1 MSYIMQGGWVM
12 IPIIASSIIALAVFL
27 ERFFFLISVSRNASI
42 IRKEI
47 ERIQGLNVSE
57 AIGVCTGHPGV
68 ASNIIRSGLNMSNSR
83 RREDVE
89 RAMDDAARFELPRLN
104 KNLPILATIV
114 NIATMLGLL
123 GTVLGMITS
132 TAVLATQGLG
142 NASEL
147 IGGISQALVTTAAGL
162 IVSIP
167 AQVAYNYLV
176 ARIDTIIIDI
186 ENTALE
192 LLKVL
197 KFGAPTPNIIAT
209 PPLPSGGSAANSSSS
224 QSLVKQ
230 RWY

>member
-12 IPIIASSIIALAVFL
+12 VPIIASSIIALAVFL
-27 ERFFFLISVSRNASI
+27 ERFFFLMSVSRNASI

-47 ERIQGLNVSE
+47 ERIQGLNITE

-68 ASNIIRSGLNMSNSR
+68 ASNIIRSGLNAAGAR
-83 RREDVE
+83 RRDEIE

-132 TAVLATQGLG
+132 TAVLASQGLG
-142 NASEL
+142 NAAEL
-147 IGGISQALVTTAAGL
+147 IGGISQALITTAAGL

-176 ARIDTIIIDI
+176 AKIDNIIIDI

-197 KFGAPTPNIIAT
+197 KLGVPAPTLIPT
-209 PPLPSGGSAANSSSS
+209 PLPSGATTS
-224 QSLVKQ
+224 QTPQTPLK
-230 RWY
+230 RW